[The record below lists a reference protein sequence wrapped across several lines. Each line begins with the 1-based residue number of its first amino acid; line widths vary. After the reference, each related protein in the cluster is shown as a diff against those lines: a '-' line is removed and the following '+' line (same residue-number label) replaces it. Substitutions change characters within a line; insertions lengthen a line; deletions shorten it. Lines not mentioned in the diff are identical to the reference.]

1 VNISI
6 QLILFAKFIPNH
18 QNLTLGV
25 GGGKMKIR
33 GQVFQKEK
41 CLEELVFHFLKR
53 SPFVDI
59 KIAFY
64 NSTLKYTKK
73 IHAQLSMWGKN
84 VSHPWALP
92 IIKHKVR

>member
-1 VNISI
+1 
-6 QLILFAKFIPNH
+6 
-18 QNLTLGV
+18 
-25 GGGKMKIR
+25 MKTR

-41 CLEELVFHFLKR
+41 GLEELVFHFLKR
-53 SPFVDI
+53 SPFADK

-73 IHAQLSMWGKN
+73 IHVHLYVWGKN